1 MTDDAIKHR
10 QFHVHRTVFWTSTG
24 LIVFFVA
31 FSLVNLAQMKEVF
44 DAVRAVITDRAGW
57 LFVGAVNIYLAIVV
71 YLLMSRYGSIRLG
84 GANAEPEFST
94 WGWLAML
101 FSAGMGIGLVFWS
114 VAEPIYH
121 FSAPPWGEPKTP
133 AAAELAMGITFFHWG
148 LHAWGLYALMALG
161 LAYFAFNRGLP
172 LTIRSVFYP
181 LLGERIHG
189 WIGNLIDILAA
200 VATLFGLATSL
211 GLGAQQVNAG
221 LDYLFSIGQGS
232 MQQILLIMGI
242 TLMATVSV
250 VLGLDKGIRRL
261 SQFNMVAALALLLF
275 VFIAGPSLHLLD
287 AFVQN
292 VGVYLTNLP
301 KLSLWTEAYGRGTWQ
316 HGWTIFYW
324 AWWIAWAPFV
334 GIFVARISRGRTIRQ
349 FLLCVLLVPSL
360 MTFLWLT
367 VFGNSA
373 LFGELYGRGSIVEAV
388 NENVATALF
397 VLLDTFPWAALT
409 SALSVVVITVFF
421 VTSSDSASL
430 VVDIITAGGH
440 PNPPTVQRI
449 FWAVTEGVVA
459 AVLLVGGG
467 LGALQTGVIITGLPF
482 ALVILFIGFSLLR
495 GLKDE
500 NLKEPSTFYTKEE
513 QE

>member
-1 MTDDAIKHR
+1 
-10 QFHVHRTVFWTSTG
+10 
-24 LIVFFVA
+24 
-31 FSLVNLAQMKEVF
+31 
-44 DAVRAVITDRAGW
+44 
-57 LFVGAVNIYLAIVV
+57 
-71 YLLMSRYGSIRLG
+71 
-84 GANAEPEFST
+84 
-94 WGWLAML
+94 
-101 FSAGMGIGLVFWS
+101 
-114 VAEPIYH
+114 
-121 FSAPPWGEPKTP
+121 
-133 AAAELAMGITFFHWG
+133 
-148 LHAWGLYALMALG
+148 MALG

-200 VATLFGLATSL
+200 MATLFGLATSL

-301 KLSLWTEAYGRGTWQ
+301 KLSLWTEAYRRGTWQ

-373 LFGELYGRGSIVEAV
+373 LFSELYGGGGVVEAV
-388 NENVATALF
+388 NANVATALF

-409 SALSVVVITVFF
+409 SAPSVVVITVFF

-440 PNPPTVQRI
+440 PDPPAVQRI

-467 LGALQTGVIITGLPF
+467 LGALQTGVISTGLPF
-482 ALVILFIGFSLLR
+482 ALVLLLVGFSLVR
-495 GLKDE
+495 GLKDD
-500 NLKEPSTFYTKEE
+500 NPDV
-513 QE
+513 

>member
-1 MTDDAIKHR
+1 MTDDAIKYR
-10 QFHVHRTVFWTSTG
+10 QFHVHRTVFWTSTC

-44 DAVRAVITDRAGW
+44 DAVRAAITDRAGW

-121 FSAPPWGEPKTP
+121 FSVPPWGEPKTP

-301 KLSLWTEAYGRGTWQ
+301 KLSLWTEAYRRGTWQ

-373 LFGELYGRGSIVEAV
+373 LFSELYGGGGVVEAV
-388 NENVATALF
+388 NANVATALF

-440 PNPPTVQRI
+440 PDPPAVQRI

-467 LGALQTGVIITGLPF
+467 LGALQTGVISTGLPF
-482 ALVILFIGFSLLR
+482 ALVLLLVGFSLVR
-495 GLKDE
+495 GLKDD
-500 NLKEPSTFYTKEE
+500 NPDV
-513 QE
+513 